1 MGHVLTDK
9 YIYLGTVEG
18 WIRRPSRSIQNVSII
33 WKAMG
38 LVFPPV
44 GEFTSVEN

>member
-1 MGHVLTDK
+1 MCNILTDK

-18 WIRRPSRSIQNVSII
+18 WIKRPSRSIQNVSII

-38 LVFPPV
+38 LAFPLV
-44 GEFTSVEN
+44 AEFTSVES